1 MLKIFVNGFDYNPKI
16 KNLWLLSPGRMY
28 EATTAHGDSAEAK
41 DHTRVSEE
49 EEEEKVWK
57 KNKQISYNFFW
68 VLKTILNYWIAT

>member
-1 MLKIFVNGFDYNPKI
+1 
-16 KNLWLLSPGRMY
+16 MY

-57 KNKQISYNFFW
+57 KNKQISYNFFFEF
-68 VLKTILNYWIAT
+68 

>member
-1 MLKIFVNGFDYNPKI
+1 
-16 KNLWLLSPGRMY
+16 MY

-57 KNKQISYNFFW
+57 KK
-68 VLKTILNYWIAT
+68 

>member
-1 MLKIFVNGFDYNPKI
+1 MEMFYV
-16 KNLWLLSPGRMY
+16 Y

-57 KNKQISYNFFW
+57 KNKQISYNFF
-68 VLKTILNYWIAT
+68 LSFKNYFKLLNSYVSSHNQLHRY